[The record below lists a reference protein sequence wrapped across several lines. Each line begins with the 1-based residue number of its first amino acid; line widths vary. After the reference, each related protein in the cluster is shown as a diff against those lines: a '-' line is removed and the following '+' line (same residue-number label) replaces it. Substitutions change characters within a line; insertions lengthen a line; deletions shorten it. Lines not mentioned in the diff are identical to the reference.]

1 MTIDKDKKSVQILIR
16 VTPSEYKA
24 IKKNTEESGLSMS
37 EYIRRTVMGEKI
49 VSAPPADFI
58 LLIREIKRVGND
70 LNQVNQKLNTQG
82 TVHTL
87 ELERCSNEITETVKM
102 LYRTFRP
109 GKGDG

>member
-1 MTIDKDKKSVQILIR
+1 MTVDKNKKSVRIGLR
-16 VTPSEYKA
+16 VTPSEFKV
-24 IKKNTEESGLSMS
+24 IKKNSEKACLNIS

-87 ELERCSNEITETVKM
+87 ELERCSNEISETVKM